1 MLLYKKYKLGNG
13 YITFLMKSMKKVN
26 DDGTFHG
33 LLITGGFSQDTF
45 FRHYFFSHSFNRKE
59 AGVV

>member
-1 MLLYKKYKLGNG
+1 MLYKKYKLGNG
-13 YITFLMKSMKKVN
+13 YIRFLMKSMKKVN

-45 FRHYFFSHSFNRKE
+45 FRHYFFHIRLIGRSREYS
-59 AGVV
+59 